1 MSILLNHVIIRI
13 SILALLFMS
22 NRVFAQ
28 NYEFVNGSW
37 FNGQSFEEK
46 TLYVTESKLSLHK
59 PGQIDST
66 IDLKNQYVIP
76 PFGEAHN
83 HNLESAWMLEQRIKN
98 YLRDGVFYVKMQS
111 SIKKRVESV
120 KNILDK
126 SPTVDITFAHAPLT
140 ATGGHPIRLREIFF
154 DKGLFKGLFNSK
166 KEIEGH
172 GYHIINSED
181 DLEGK
186 WSVILAGK
194 PDFIKCNLLYSEE
207 YELRKEDPAY
217 FGKKGLNP
225 YLLPKI
231 VAKAHESGLRV
242 STHVNT
248 AMDFHNAVIAGVDEI
263 NHLPARWEVNRIRD
277 EDAKLAAEKGIVVVT
292 TASLIKRLES
302 AEPKK
307 FEKIK
312 ENMKENLRT
321 LREHNVTVAIGS
333 DIWGDNSSQEAIFLK
348 EMNVF
353 TNLELLKM
361 WAENSAKTIFPNR
374 KIGELKEGFD
384 ASFLVLE
391 GNPLDNFNN
400 VQRIKMRVK
409 QGQILDIST
418 KEKNS

>member
-1 MSILLNHVIIRI
+1 MNILLNHVIIRL
-13 SILALLFMS
+13 SMVAFLLMS

-46 TLYVTESKLSLHK
+46 TLYVAEGRLSLHN

-83 HNLESAWMLEQRIKN
+83 HNLESAWMLEQRINN
-98 YLRDGVFYVKMQS
+98 YLMDGVFYVKMQS

-120 KNILDK
+120 KNVLEK

-140 ATGGHPIRLREIFF
+140 ATGGHPIRLRETFF
-154 DKGLFKGLFNSK
+154 DRGMFKGFFNSK

-172 GYHIINSED
+172 GYHIINNED
-181 DLEGK
+181 DLEKK
-186 WSVILAGK
+186 WSIILADK
-194 PDFIKCNLLYSEE
+194 PDFIKCNLLYSGE

-225 YLLPKI
+225 YLLRKI

-248 AMDFHNAVIAGVDEI
+248 GMDFHNAVIAGVDEI
-263 NHLPARWEVNRIRD
+263 NHMPARREASRIRKK
-277 EDAKLAAEKGIVVVT
+277 DAKLAAEKGIVVVT

-302 AEPKK
+302 AEPEK

-321 LREHNVTVAIGS
+321 LREHKVTLAIGS
-333 DIWGDNSSQEAIFLK
+333 DVWGDNSSQEAAFLK
-348 EMNVF
+348 ELNLF

-361 WAENSAKTIFPNR
+361 WAENSPKTIFPNR
-374 KIGELKEGFD
+374 KIGELKEGFE

-391 GNPLDNFNN
+391 GNPLENFSN
-400 VQRIKMRVK
+400 VRRIKMRVK
-409 QGQILDIST
+409 QGQILDISI
-418 KEKNS
+418 K